1 MRRKIILA
9 GLLVVGVFGAGC
21 LDDSITGTRP
31 VTLSIAAE
39 SETAAVGDPVTV
51 SFSATGTGL
60 ISVTMDWGDGGVIDT
75 VSLGGQPVEAAG
87 RVEHTYSEA
96 GSYTITGTASASNGT
111 ASSQTTVQIS

>member
-1 MRRKIILA
+1 MILA
-9 GLLVVGVFGAGC
+9 GLLVVGAFGAGC

-31 VTLSIAAE
+31 VTLSIATE

-60 ISVTMDWGDGGVIDT
+60 ISVTMDWGDGVIDT

>member
-1 MRRKIILA
+1 MTLA
-9 GLLVVGVFGAGC
+9 GLLVVGAFGAGC

-60 ISVTMDWGDGGVIDT
+60 ISVTMDWGDGVIDT

-87 RVEHTYSEA
+87 RVEHTYSDA
-96 GSYTITGTASASNGT
+96 GSYDITGTASAQNGA
-111 ASSQTTVQIS
+111 ASSGITVQIS